1 MCVNYLLNI
10 YILITIS
17 EMGCIKSKHN
27 LSQYELDF
35 LKIPFFAENSIL
47 VWQSTFMQD
56 CPGGKLTPDKFL
68 ELYGEF
74 FPGSIYA
81 EQFCEYFFTTFD
93 IDLNGYIDFEEYL
106 LAINR
111 HSSQFQGL
119 CFKICHILYIRKPKV
134 AFSVFQFVL
143 LYFSPSLMPRSMST

>member
-1 MCVNYLLNI
+1 
-10 YILITIS
+10 
-17 EMGCIKSKHN
+17 MGCIKSKHN

-81 EQFCEYFFTTFD
+81 EKFCEYFFTTVD
-93 IDLNGYIDFEEYL
+93 INLNGYIDFEEYL

-119 CFKICHILYIRKPKV
+119 CFKICHILYRYTKCQSCCSR
-134 AFSVFQFVL
+134 FSFHTTF
-143 LYFSPSLMPRSMST
+143 FPLMNALVYVSVD